1 MDFPKRL
8 GLELQ
13 INLAVVEITL
23 FVYSIKP
30 VLSTYIFEWT
40 ASLKFALFGFRNI
53 AIQNPPTPPLYQ
65 KKAVLFK
72 KNEMLFRLYKNS

>member
-13 INLAVVEITL
+13 MNLAVVESTL

-30 VLSTYIFEWT
+30 VLSTYIFE
-40 ASLKFALFGFRNI
+40 
-53 AIQNPPTPPLYQ
+53 
-65 KKAVLFK
+65 
-72 KNEMLFRLYKNS
+72 